1 MKLALRAWPPSPPE
15 PLSPTARHTANE
27 RGQMCKRA
35 CEAVAP
41 ASSPERCQRTS
52 PTHCH
57 KEPRENMDLAI
68 ASPLQ
73 GIAARRARERHARN
87 PCQNT
92 FSRAARAKIFYCFAE
107 RIHTPPREARSEIFC
122 TQPPKNASVS
132 PAPRTPANRKQAK
145 KCKRF
150 PRPADASEEK
160 NEGKNA
166 SVSPAPRTPPKRKQA
181 KKCERFPLRRDGRK
195 RRSIPEHARKAL
207 APDF

>member
-122 TQPPKNASVS
+122 TQPP
-132 PAPRTPANRKQAK
+132 Q
-145 KCKRF
+145 KCERF
-150 PRPADASEEK
+150 PRPADASEQKTSEK
-160 NEGKNA
+160 MQA
-166 SVSPAPRTPPKRKQA
+166 FPPPRGRQRREKRG
-181 KKCERFPLRRDGRK
+181 KKCERFPRPTDAAEEKTSEKMRAFPPAQGRPQAQK
-195 RRSIPEHARKAL
+195 HTRARAQG
-207 APDF
+207 ARA